1 MNRSHTFDP
10 AGEVTRHLRSLEAR
24 GSRGLVAQLI
34 DSLMGESSG
43 QMEAVRSAAKTGD
56 REALYRAAHSLQGSV
71 AIAGADSVAR
81 TCAEL
86 VKTARGGSL
95 EQVGQ
100 IVAQLESDIASI
112 RKALV
117 GWTQSAPGGTA
128 SPAHQP
134 QHAPSG
140 LGRKRI
146 LVIDDDEGIRK
157 ITQLLVEGLGHDVEV
172 ARDGLEGIAK
182 LNLGVDLV
190 LLDVVMPG
198 LDGFD
203 VCRRIRQDLIGRDI
217 PIIIVTTLE
226 TREHRLHAVE
236 AGANDFIA
244 KPVDETELRVR
255 TTSLLKMKAAQD
267 EVKRYQ
273 AHLEAMCEERTATL
287 RKALEHMADAQ
298 RMAYQAQLET
308 VERLAI
314 LAEYKDKV
322 TGRHI
327 QRMSEYSAV
336 IARGLKL
343 PPSEVELILHASRM
357 HDVGKIAVPEAI
369 LRKPAELD
377 TQEWKLMRQHSAIG
391 SRILE
396 NSSSQILQAGKV
408 IALNH
413 HERWDGRGYP
423 AGLIGSDIPLWG
435 RICAV
440 ADVFDAVTSERPY
453 KPAFSNEEALEILR
467 DGKGKHF
474 DPRVI
479 DVFFDCL
486 DEILAIQKKYKDGG
500 LDEFFSP

>member
-1 MNRSHTFDP
+1 VDNHASDP
-10 AGEVTRHLRSLEAR
+10 AGEVTRHLRGLETR

-34 DSLMGESSG
+34 DSIMGESSG
-43 QMEAVRSAAKTGD
+43 QMEAVRRAAANGD

-71 AIAGADSVAR
+71 AIVGADSIAR
-81 TCAEL
+81 ACAEL
-86 VKTARGGSL
+86 VKTARTGSL
-95 EQVGQ
+95 DRVTPIVLQ
-100 IVAQLESDIASI
+100 IESGIEAI

-117 GWTQSAPGGTA
+117 GWTANASAGSATA
-128 SPAHQP
+128 SSLA
-134 QHAPSG
+134 HAPTG
-140 LGRKRI
+140 LGRRRV
-146 LVIDDDEGIRK
+146 LVIDDDDGIRK
-157 ITQLLVEGLGHDVEV
+157 ITQLLVEGLGHDVES
-172 ARDGLEGIAK
+172 ARDGIEGLAK
-182 LNLGVDLV
+182 LQLGVDLV

-203 VCRRIRQDLIGRDI
+203 VCRRIRQDPVGRDV
-217 PIIIVTTLE
+217 PVIIVTTLE

-255 TTSLLKMKAAQD
+255 TTSLLKLKVVQD
-267 EVKRYQ
+267 ELKRYHS
-273 AHLEAMCEERTATL
+273 HLETMCEERTATL

-336 IARGLKL
+336 IARGLRL
-343 PPSEVELILHASRM
+343 PPGEVELILHASRM

-369 LRKPAELD
+369 LRKPAALD
-377 TQEWKLMRQHSAIG
+377 TQEWNVMRQHSAIG
-391 SRILE
+391 SRILD
-396 NSSSQILQAGKV
+396 NSSSEILQAGRV
-408 IALNH
+408 IALHH
-413 HERWDGRGYP
+413 HERWDGAGYP
-423 AGLIGSDIPLWG
+423 NGLSGGDIPLWG

-453 KPAFSNEEALEILR
+453 KPAFPNEEALQLLR

-486 DEILAIQKKYKDGG
+486 DDILAIQNKYR
-500 LDEFFSP
+500 DE

>member
-1 MNRSHTFDP
+1 LNRTHPFDP

-34 DSLMGESSG
+34 DSLMSESSG
-43 QMEAVRSAAKTGD
+43 QMEAVRKAAASGD

-71 AIAGADSVAR
+71 AIVGADSVAR

-86 VKTARGGSL
+86 VKTARAGSL
-95 EQVGQ
+95 DHVDVM
-100 IVAQLESDIASI
+100 VAQLESGIESI

-117 GWTQSAPGGTA
+117 GWTQTAPGGAGMHT
-128 SPAHQP
+128 SHPQQP
-134 QHAPSG
+134 PPG
-140 LGRKRI
+140 VGRRRV

-157 ITQLLVEGLGHDVEV
+157 ITQMLVEGLGHDVES
-172 ARDGLEGIAK
+172 ARDGLEGLAK
-182 LNLGVDLV
+182 LHLGVDLV

-203 VCRRIRQDLIGRDI
+203 VCRRIRQDPTGKDI
-217 PIIIVTTLE
+217 PVIMVTTLE

-267 EVKRYQ
+267 EVRRYQ
-273 AHLEAMCEERTATL
+273 NHLETMCEERTASL
-287 RKALEHMADAQ
+287 RKALEHMAEAQ

-377 TQEWKLMRQHSAIG
+377 THEWKVMRQHSSIG

-423 AGLIGSDIPLWG
+423 AGLVGSDIPLWG

-453 KPAFSNEEALEILR
+453 KPAFSNDEALQILR

-479 DVFFDCL
+479 EVFFECIED
-486 DEILAIQKKYKDGG
+486 ILAIQKKYKDGG

>member
-1 MNRSHTFDP
+1 MNGKRQTAANDHTSDP
-10 AGEVTRHLRSLEAR
+10 AGEVTRHLRGLESR

-43 QMEAVRSAAKTGD
+43 QMDAVRRAAANGD

-71 AIAGADSVAR
+71 AIVGADSVAR
-81 TCAEL
+81 ACAEL
-86 VKTARGGSL
+86 VKTARKGSL
-95 EQVGQ
+95 DNVAA
-100 IVAQLESDIASI
+100 IVLEIESGIDAI
-112 RKALV
+112 RRALV
-117 GWTQSAPGGTA
+117 GWSESVTAGPAPTPSAA
-128 SPAHQP
+128 QAPA
-134 QHAPSG
+134 G
-140 LGRKRI
+140 LGRRRV
-146 LVIDDDEGIRK
+146 LVIDDDDGIRR
-157 ITQLLVEGLGHDVEV
+157 ITQLLVEGLGHDVEA
-172 ARDGLEGIAK
+172 ARDGIEGLAK
-182 LNLGVDLV
+182 LQLGVDLV

-203 VCRRIRQDLIGRDI
+203 VCRRIRQDPVGRDV
-217 PIIIVTTLE
+217 PVIIVTTLE

-255 TTSLLKMKAAQD
+255 VTSLLKLKVAQD
-267 EVKRYQ
+267 ELKRYHT
-273 AHLEAMCEERTATL
+273 HLETMCEERTATL

-336 IARGLKL
+336 IARGLRL
-343 PPSEVELILHASRM
+343 PPGEVELILHASRM

-369 LRKPAELD
+369 LRKPAALD
-377 TQEWKLMRQHSAIG
+377 TQEWSVMRQHSAIG
-391 SRILE
+391 SRILD
-396 NSSSQILQAGKV
+396 NSSSQILQAGRV
-408 IALNH
+408 IALHH
-413 HERWDGRGYP
+413 HERWDGAGYP
-423 AGLIGSDIPLWG
+423 NGLAGGDIPLWG

-453 KPAFSNEEALEILR
+453 KPAFPNDEALQLLR

-479 DVFFDCL
+479 DVFFECL
-486 DEILAIQKKYKDGG
+486 EDILAIQDKYKD
-500 LDEFFSP
+500 E

>member
-1 MNRSHTFDP
+1 MTNVNTSDP
-10 AGEVTRHLRSLEAR
+10 AGEVTRHLRGLEAR

-43 QMEAVRSAAKTGD
+43 QMEAVRKAAANGD

-71 AIAGADSVAR
+71 AIVGADSVAR

-86 VKTARGGSL
+86 VKTARKGSL
-95 EQVGQ
+95 EQVTPLVSQVEAG
-100 IVAQLESDIASI
+100 IAAI

-117 GWTQSAPGGTA
+117 GWTESRPAGTPSMQA
-128 SPAHQP
+128 RAYPPA
-134 QHAPSG
+134 G
-140 LGRKRI
+140 LGRKRV
-146 LVIDDDEGIRK
+146 LVIDDDDGIRK
-157 ITQLLVEGLGHDVEV
+157 ITQLLVEGMGHDVEV
-172 ARDGLEGIAK
+172 AHDGIEGLAK
-182 LNLGVDLV
+182 LQLGVDLV

-203 VCRRIRQDLIGRDI
+203 VCRRIRQDPAGRDV
-217 PIIIVTTLE
+217 PVIIVTSLE

-244 KPVDETELRVR
+244 KPVEETELRVR
-255 TTSLLKMKAAQD
+255 ATSLLKLKATQD

-273 AHLEAMCEERTATL
+273 SHLETMCEERTASL
-287 RKALEHMADAQ
+287 RKALEHMAEAQ
-298 RMAYQAQLET
+298 RTAYQAQLET

-322 TGRHI
+322 TARHI

-336 IARGLKL
+336 IARGMKL
-343 PPSEVELILHASRM
+343 PPAEVELILHASRM
-357 HDVGKIAVPEAI
+357 HDVGKIAIPEAI
-369 LRKPAELD
+369 LRKPAALD
-377 TQEWKLMRQHSAIG
+377 SHEWKVMRQHSAIG

-396 NSSSQILQAGKV
+396 NSSSQILQAGRI
-408 IALNH
+408 IALHH
-413 HERWDGRGYP
+413 HERWDGAGYP
-423 AGLIGSDIPLWG
+423 AGLSGSDIPLWG

-453 KPAFSNEEALEILR
+453 KPAFPNEEALQLLR

-474 DPRVI
+474 DPRVVE
-479 DVFFDCL
+479 VFFECL
-486 DEILAIQKKYKDGG
+486 EDILAIQEKFKD
-500 LDEFFSP
+500 E